1 MADTE
6 TIEVVE
12 TEDAE
17 ITVDTELDVASI
29 IGNIVTGQAE
39 DTEDTADTETTGD
52 EEGYVPPAA
61 LIELAKQLQY
71 TPEEIAAID
80 EVEAM
85 VIDKVA
91 RKESRL
97 QQRRGKQALKTKEE
111 TDELVVD
118 EYSSIDDDIAADDS
132 DDDEFTEDDWFTDE
146 GRAKINMILKAA
158 KSGSQIQQNTDKQ
171 RLKAEVDTIFDDLD
185 PEAFELFLPGESD
198 LIEPGSLVDERRSKA
213 VRMAKTIQAEAKSMG
228 HDLTLAKAIEQS
240 LSIIAPT
247 ETENA
252 ALNRANTGRKKRGS
266 QRLGTPSTTKGKQK
280 IRYDTPEEQAIADSI
295 AELNSG

>member
-6 TIEVVE
+6 TIEAVE

-39 DTEDTADTETTGD
+39 DTEDTADTETTGFTPTD
-52 EEGYVPPAA
+52 TQ
-61 LIELAKQLQY
+61 IELAKQLGY
-71 TPEEIAAID
+71 SADEIAGMD
-80 EVEAM
+80 EAEARA
-85 VIDKVA
+85 VDKLA
-91 RKESRL
+91 RLDSRR
-97 QQRRGKQALKTKEE
+97 QQRKGKEKQKAEKIE
-111 TDELVVD
+111 D
-118 EYSSIDDDIAADDS
+118 EYSSIDDDIDAEDGDADDS

-146 GRAKINMILKAA
+146 GRSKINRILKAA

-198 LIEPGSLVDERRSKA
+198 LIEPGSLVDERRSKV
-213 VRMAKTIQAEAKSMG
+213 VRMAKTIQAEAESMG

>member
-6 TIEVVE
+6 TIEAVE

-39 DTEDTADTETTGD
+39 DTEDTADTETTGFTPTD
-52 EEGYVPPAA
+52 TQ
-61 LIELAKQLQY
+61 IELAKQLGY
-71 TPEEIAAID
+71 SADEIAGMD
-80 EVEAM
+80 EAEARA
-85 VIDKVA
+85 VDKLA
-91 RKESRL
+91 RLDSRR
-97 QQRRGKQALKTKEE
+97 QQRKGKEKQKAEKIE
-111 TDELVVD
+111 D
-118 EYSSIDDDIAADDS
+118 EYSSIDDDIDAEDGDADDS

>member
-39 DTEDTADTETTGD
+39 DTEDTADTETTGFTPTD
-52 EEGYVPPAA
+52 TQ
-61 LIELAKQLQY
+61 IELAKQLGY
-71 TPEEIAAID
+71 SADEIAGMD
-80 EVEAM
+80 EAEARA
-85 VIDKVA
+85 VDKLA
-91 RKESRL
+91 RLDSRR
-97 QQRRGKQALKTKEE
+97 QQRKGKEKQKAEKIE
-111 TDELVVD
+111 D
-118 EYSSIDDDIAADDS
+118 EYSSIDDDIDAEDGDADDS